1 MNYLAITAERLCD
14 SGAMKVEW
22 FSWGACLF
30 EGYKDRAAAGRE
42 RVLQEMDKVAAQEL
56 SMLLDDESVAG
67 NDEDAVTDMMSI
79 RMGLGSESEGRD
91 ARDGSDEEDDKII
104 EVETEPE
111 TRSKASTK
119 GKGKAVVKRKI
130 VVEKVLQG
138 PGKAKFYR
146 TPTSSKVRR

>member
-1 MNYLAITAERLCD
+1 
-14 SGAMKVEW
+14 
-22 FSWGACLF
+22 
-30 EGYKDRAAAGRE
+30 
-42 RVLQEMDKVAAQEL
+42 MDKITTQEL

-67 NDEDAVTDMMSI
+67 NDEKAVADMMTL
-79 RMGLGSESEGRD
+79 RMESGLESEGRD

-119 GKGKAVVKRKI
+119 GKGKAVAKRKI